1 MTVIVADV
9 GGTHTRV
16 ARANGGLLDRGTLRR
31 LATSAHGDFASVL
44 QTFGMGQATALCV
57 AIAGPVTERHARLTN
72 LDWVIDADAFG
83 IPVQLV
89 NDLQAVGY
97 GLDRLPEGALQQV
110 HAGAPVPGAQRLV
123 VGLGTGFN
131 VSVVSGAAVHCAEY
145 GHASLP
151 LVVAEWVSAK
161 AGTAPFTSVEDLF
174 SGKGLEALHRLITAQ
189 AAPSEQ
195 IVGEAPQTLAVFG
208 EALGILTTQLVYH
221 YLPLGGIVLNG
232 GLARAIMGTQPGR
245 QGFARGFVMRD
256 KVGAGFSAIPVH
268 LVTDDAAA
276 LYGCVG
282 LASR

>member
-9 GGTHTRV
+9 GGTRTRV
-16 ARANGGLLDRGTLRR
+16 ARAQRGLLDAGTLRWFQT
-31 LATSAHGDFASVL
+31 AAHADFASVL
-44 QTFGMGQATALCV
+44 RVYGAGQATAMCV
-57 AIAGPVTERHARLTN
+57 AVAGPVTERHARLTN

-83 IPVQLV
+83 IPMRLV

-97 GLDRLPEGALQQV
+97 GLDLFPEGTLQQV
-110 HAGAPVPGAQRLV
+110 YSGTPAPGAQRLV

-131 VSVVSGAAVHCAEY
+131 VSVVTGAAVQCAEY

-151 LVVAEWVSAK
+151 VAVAEWVSAR
-161 AGTAPFTSVEDLF
+161 AGRAPFSSVEDLF
-174 SGKGLEALHRLITAQ
+174 SGKGLEALHRLITGR

-195 IVGEAPQTLAVFG
+195 IVGQAPETLAVFG

-232 GLARAIMGTQPGR
+232 GLARAVMGHAHGR

-256 KVGAGFSAIPVH
+256 EVGAGFSAIPVH

-276 LYGCVG
+276 LYGCVR
-282 LASR
+282 LAGR